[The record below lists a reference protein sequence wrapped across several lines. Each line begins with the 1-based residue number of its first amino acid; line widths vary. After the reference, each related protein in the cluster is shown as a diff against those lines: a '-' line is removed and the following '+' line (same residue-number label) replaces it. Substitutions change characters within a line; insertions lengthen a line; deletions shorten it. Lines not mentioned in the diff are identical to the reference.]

1 MHQMKMH
8 TTIRVNST
16 ATTTTSTSS
25 NKVKKNLTQ
34 VKEVPKEKTGMKVRT
49 FSHSLVYKGTKSFLC
64 L

>member
-8 TTIRVNST
+8 TTIRVNS
-16 ATTTTSTSS
+16 TTSTSS

>member
-8 TTIRVNST
+8 TTISVNST
-16 ATTTTSTSS
+16 ATTSTSS

-34 VKEVPKEKTGMKVRT
+34 VKEEPKEKKGMKVRT
-49 FSHSLVYKGTKSFLC
+49 FSHSVVYKGTKSFLC

>member
-8 TTIRVNST
+8 TTISVNST
-16 ATTTTSTSS
+16 ATTTTS

-49 FSHSLVYKGTKSFLC
+49 FSHSVVYKGTKSFLC